1 MLQMGSGPEKVHPVY
16 ICKKGLFVMVQYKL
30 SSAY

>member
-1 MLQMGSGPEKVHPVY
+1 MLQMWSGPEKVHPVY
-16 ICKKGLFVMVQYKL
+16 IYEKGLFVTVQYKL